1 MSDAPLAPVAT
12 GRARRQPRSVIVL
25 LALAILAAALS
36 VWASQRATAIQGPS
50 TLGVLPDGAVW
61 LVVDDALW
69 GLSQAG
75 EREQRVPLAQTGLDR
90 PPAVLTYRRSTQE
103 LYAVA
108 RGSPRVAVLHP
119 RTGMAMRHVTLA
131 WPEALRDA
139 LNGAV
144 WLAVHDDGRMALATG
159 KGHAVLLFSP
169 DGALLAQSKPG
180 VYRYTNDL
188 WWEGATLW
196 TTDTNGHALVRLDGE
211 TLAEQ
216 QRLSLDDSAPQR
228 YTALA
233 EPHPHAGVA
242 RQAPRATVARLDG
255 RMDTGRVVQVWDD
268 GREDSLD
275 LGDQARPLD
284 LAWSADT
291 LLVVEGRDWRVRQ
304 FDTLNQAMADFGD
317 EGFQRELAALHAQQA
332 AWHTAHR
339 IALWAAI
346 AALAAGGLWFA
357 WLERRV
363 APAHE
368 EASHTTR
375 FLGTPILS
383 GWPWLK
389 QAVVVFAPFIG
400 LVAWM
405 LVLRVVMSPVGLGR
419 MNSRPLAM
427 TVIGVGVTFMLVL
440 GLLSTRWLQR
450 QARRPDAEAVLNIMP
465 VRWLMRSDD
474 WGRVAAPGEHVRE
487 TWLLRHLWRPRWV
500 IMSNQRLL
508 VFTARARA
516 RKLVAE
522 YPRREVVRVSLRDGR
537 TLRWWQ
543 RIARQAQL
551 GCVMRIE
558 LRDGTVL
565 EGGVTSRVLAQRVQ
579 AQLILLKKPE
589 RPAPDT
595 ALPVEAA
602 G

>member
-1 MSDAPLAPVAT
+1 MSEASQAPGT
-12 GRARRQPRSVIVL
+12 ARRQPRGVIVL

-36 VWASQRATAIQGPS
+36 VWASQRASAVQGPS

-69 GLSQAG
+69 GLSPAG
-75 EREQRVPLAQTGLDR
+75 EREQRVPVANTGLHR

-108 RGSPRVAVLHP
+108 RGSARVAVLHP
-119 RTGMAMRHVTLA
+119 RTGTAIRHVMLA
-131 WPEALRDA
+131 WPDALRDA

-144 WLAVHDDGRMALATG
+144 WLAVHDDGRMAVATG
-159 KGHAVLLFSP
+159 NGHTVLLFSA

-180 VYRYTNDL
+180 MYRYTNDL
-188 WWEGATLW
+188 WWEGAALW
-196 TTDTNGHALVRLDGE
+196 TTDTNGHALVRLDGN

-216 QRLSLDDSAPQR
+216 QRLALDDSAAQR

-268 GREDSLD
+268 GREDNLD

-284 LAWSADT
+284 LGWSADT
-291 LLVVEGRDWRVRQ
+291 LLVVEGRDWRVRR
-304 FDTLNQAMADFGD
+304 FDTLNQPMPDFGD
-317 EGFQRELAALHAQQA
+317 AAVRQELAALKASVARWRMAHHIGLWGAVSA
-332 AWHTAHR
+332 LVASVLWLAWHAHR
-339 IALWAAI
+339 TVPAAE
-346 AALAAGGLWFA
+346 ATRLA
-357 WLERRV
+357 
-363 APAHE
+363 
-368 EASHTTR
+368 TR
-375 FLGTPILS
+375 FLGTPIL
-383 GWPWLK
+383 PTPQWLK
-389 QAVVVFAPFIG
+389 QALVVFAPFIG

-405 LVLRVVMSPVGLGR
+405 VVLRVVMSPVGLGR

-427 TVIGVGVTFMLVL
+427 TVIGVGVTTMLVL

-450 QARRPDAEAVLNIMP
+450 QARRPDAEAVLNIVP

-522 YPRREVVRVSLRDGR
+522 YPRREVVRVSLRDGH

-565 EGGVTSRVLAQRVQ
+565 EGGVASRVLAQRVQ

-589 RPAPDT
+589 RPTPDT
-595 ALPVEAA
+595 AHPMEAA